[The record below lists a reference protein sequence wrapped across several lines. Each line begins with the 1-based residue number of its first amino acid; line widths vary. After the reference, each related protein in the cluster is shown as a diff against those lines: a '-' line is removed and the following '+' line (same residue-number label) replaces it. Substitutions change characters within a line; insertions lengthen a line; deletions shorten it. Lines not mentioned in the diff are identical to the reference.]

1 MDNRSF
7 WFYQFYEKEILVLYY
22 KYRESSLSLFEAGVP
37 ILWGF
42 PDVFGLF
49 GPLKVGEI
57 SFRYS

>member
-1 MDNRSF
+1 MMDNRSF

-22 KYRESSLSLFEAGVP
+22 KYRESSLSLFEAGVA

-49 GPLKVGEI
+49 GP
-57 SFRYS
+57 